1 MLYVLAFF
9 VLVLVVLLLLIWL
22 RKAQFDAV
30 HRNFLDLEDHY
41 GGRVIRN
48 GFAIRPKYSG
58 VFKDNRMS
66 ISISS
71 EKKTDD
77 HPRQFY
83 ISIYMQA
90 PSQINF
96 TVLSNSWLSKKSDS
110 GGKKRFI
117 KKIVRDHY
125 SIEVTDNVLFA
136 RINIPRLEKLIES
149 MDPFAYILV
158 SKRGLILERLSD
170 DLIADTEFNKLNQLL
185 SSMEQLTR
193 IVAEKG

>member
-1 MLYVLAFF
+1 MDS
-9 VLVLVVLLLLIWL
+9 
-22 RKAQFDAV
+22 QE
-30 HRNFLDLEDHY
+30 LD
-41 GGRVIRN
+41 N
-48 GFAIRPKYSG
+48 
-58 VFKDNRMS
+58 
-66 ISISS
+66 
-71 EKKTDD
+71 
-77 HPRQFY
+77 
-83 ISIYMQA
+83 
-90 PSQINF
+90 
-96 TVLSNSWLSKKSDS
+96 TV
-110 GGKKRFI
+110 KKRFI